1 MMKFMV
7 DSNIIIEYMK
17 NSPEAVKIINF
28 IKENDHFEYFI
39 TIDTLEEILYIL
51 LKHFSKNSYW
61 ELKNNWKLTKNIYNM
76 IIPLIKPIL
85 GSIFKILHST
95 EKTQE
100 IFFKVCENYG
110 LLPKDALLLAYC
122 IEYEIDNLLTFD
134 SDFKRI
140 KLKEKINIISSI
152 NN

>member
-17 NSPEAVKIINF
+17 NTPEAVKIINF

-61 ELKNNWKLTKNIYNM
+61 ELKNN
-76 IIPLIKPIL
+76 
-85 GSIFKILHST
+85 
-95 EKTQE
+95 
-100 IFFKVCENYG
+100 
-110 LLPKDALLLAYC
+110 
-122 IEYEIDNLLTFD
+122 
-134 SDFKRI
+134 
-140 KLKEKINIISSI
+140 
-152 NN
+152 